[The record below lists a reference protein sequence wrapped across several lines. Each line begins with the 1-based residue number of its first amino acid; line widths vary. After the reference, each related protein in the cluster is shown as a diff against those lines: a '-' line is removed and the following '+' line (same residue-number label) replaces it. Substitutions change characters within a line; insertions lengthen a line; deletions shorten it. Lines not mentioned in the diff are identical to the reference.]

1 MLSMK
6 DLKKRPVKKLTKR
19 YVGPYEVEE
28 VVSKNAVKLRLP
40 ASMRIYLVV
49 NVSIIKR
56 YRELMKRK
64 RMEKPKPVK
73 VDRVE

>member
-19 YVGPYEVEE
+19 YIGPYEVEE